1 MSWWDVFCLKNYKDI
16 SSLCSLLLQAIQK
29 QIQTQ
34 IKYNSES
41 VWKTTDAS
49 PPSLSVHFLS
59 GDFCFPPPLC
69 IFPVQNLPAYATHIS
84 ADDQVK
90 NCSDKCRFVQ
100 ISCVATWISAGNC
113 ALQLSAGSACEGTMW
128 EGGELPIKSRILTK
142 CRRVARYGQSG
153 EKQDPDKVVKYW
165 QSSKILTKWLNIDK
179 VARSRQSGESEQLGE
194 NGVLHIPEICPRH
207 QCQCQNFVN

>member
-1 MSWWDVFCLKNYKDI
+1 MRLENGVVWPKCIHSSATKLRRIGNLGRCLLFCVSVKVQEHLVWTFKSVGESDFKPGPSFLHFSFRNCNTSSLSWLTDEATWRVDIMSYVMMTHHWWDVFCLKNYKDI

-69 IFPVQNLPAYATHIS
+69 IFPVRNLPAVACATHIS

-90 NCSDKCRFVQ
+90 NCCNADKCSFVQ
-100 ISCVATWISAGNC
+100 ISCVATWISAD
-113 ALQLSAGSACEGTMW
+113 L
-128 EGGELPIKSRILTK
+128 
-142 CRRVARYGQSG
+142 CR
-153 EKQDPDKVVKYW
+153 
-165 QSSKILTKWLNIDK
+165 
-179 VARSRQSGESEQLGE
+179 
-194 NGVLHIPEICPRH
+194 
-207 QCQCQNFVN
+207 

>member
-69 IFPVQNLPAYATHIS
+69 IFPVRNLPAVACATHIS

-90 NCSDKCRFVQ
+90 NCCNADKCSFVQ
-100 ISCVATWISAGNC
+100 ISCVATRISAGNC
-113 ALQLSAGSACEGTMW
+113 ALQLSAGSACEWTIW

-142 CRRVARYGQSG
+142 CRRVARS
-153 EKQDPDKVVKYW
+153 W
-165 QSSKILTKWLNIDK
+165 
-179 VARSRQSGESEQLGE
+179 QSGESEQLGE
-194 NGVLHIPEICPRH
+194 SGVLHIPEICPR
-207 QCQCQNFVN
+207 QCPCQNFVN